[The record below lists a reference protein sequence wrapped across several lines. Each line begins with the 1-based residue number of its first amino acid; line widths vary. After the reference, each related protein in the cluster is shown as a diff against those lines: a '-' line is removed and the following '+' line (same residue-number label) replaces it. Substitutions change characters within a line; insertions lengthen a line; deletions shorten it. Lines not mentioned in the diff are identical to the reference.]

1 MMMMMIFM
9 VCGATATSEHNH
21 WRKLQ
26 RSNPLSS
33 ISLIFGVHQRI
44 IGDEEGTSNAIDL
57 AKDWLLEKGVN
68 ASEIVAVE
76 ESFIEVNV
84 PIGVAEALVGAI
96 YYDYQSEKDGNTI
109 IQRINDEDEFVIPQ
123 SAAHFLDFVYPTV
136 LYEEEFVVD
145 GGELSGTATGGR
157 SLLQF
162 EFSSCSKY
170 VYATSEENCGTIQV
184 PDREPCHWGGSLCCW
199 DGTGCYKTIPATCGF
214 SVYSDGCQWCR
225 TTNVW
230 IGTTAECLGNT
241 KHQRLTSCESG
252 TFHDT
257 VSKQIP
263 ETFKRRIFV
272 GCWKDS
278 SDRAMW
284 KYIGEGYDHE
294 SCYKACVEF
303 PFQYFA
309 IQNEDQCFCSSDD
322 STTTGLRKYGQ
333 TTNCRVI
340 DQEKRL
346 VVGGAWSNAV
356 YTVPSC
362 FPRYDSCDDIV
373 QTCMDYF
380 GA

>member
-1 MMMMMIFM
+1 
-9 VCGATATSEHNH
+9 
-21 WRKLQ
+21 
-26 RSNPLSS
+26 
-33 ISLIFGVHQRI
+33 
-44 IGDEEGTSNAIDL
+44 
-57 AKDWLLEKGVN
+57 
-68 ASEIVAVE
+68 VAVE

-145 GGELSGTATGGR
+145 DGELSGTATGGR

-162 EFSSCSKY
+162 EFSACAKV
-170 VYATSEENCGTIQV
+170 VYTASEENCGTHQI
-184 PDREPCHWGGSLCCW
+184 RTRTLPCTFALCCW
-199 DGTGCYKTIPATCGF
+199 DGTDCMETIPTTCHF
-214 SVYSDGCQWCR
+214 SIYSNDCQWCR

-230 IGTTAECLGNT
+230 IQDTAQCQGRT

-309 IQNEDQCFCSSDD
+309 IQYENHCFCSSDD

-333 TTNCRVI
+333 ATNCRVI